1 MSAATRSRTP
11 DRLCADAVPLARE
24 VAEEAAF
31 PHPVGPH
38 LGAEGEGEGGRVVTH
53 FFESVDPA
61 YRGWRW
67 GVTVVRA
74 ARARHVTV
82 DEVTLFP
89 GEDALLAP
97 QWLPWSERLR
107 PGDLG
112 PGDLLPVEEGDPR
125 LEPGFALVEEA
136 ADSEAEA
143 EGARVPADATP
154 EASAVAAAGVRPS
167 DNRRAETAA
176 LADELGLGRTHVLSR
191 LGLAEA
197 AERWDEN
204 YGPGTPMAQ
213 GAPASCISCGF
224 LVPLAGSLRQGFGVC
239 ANEYAPADGRVVSLG
254 FGCGAHSEAATLMP
268 KPAPRPSPVIDHVGA
283 DPL

>member
-1 MSAATRSRTP
+1 M
-11 DRLCADAVPLARE
+11 PLARE

-31 PHPVGPH
+31 PYPVGEH

-53 FFESVDPA
+53 YFRSADPA

-74 ARARHVTV
+74 ARARLVTV

-97 QWLPWSERLR
+97 EWLPWSERLR

-112 PGDLLPVEEGDPR
+112 PGDLLPVEGDDPR
-125 LEPGFALVEEA
+125 LEPGFAAVDATAET
-136 ADSEAEA
+136 AEA
-143 EGARVPADATP
+143 EPEGEAVSVPADATP
-154 EASAVAAAGVRPS
+154 EATAVAAAEARRP

-176 LADELGLGRTHVLSR
+176 LADELGLGRAHVLSR

-204 YGPGTPMAQ
+204 YGSGTPMAQ
-213 GAPASCISCGF
+213 GAPASCVSCGF

-268 KPAPRPSPVIDHVGA
+268 KPAPRPGPVIDHVGA